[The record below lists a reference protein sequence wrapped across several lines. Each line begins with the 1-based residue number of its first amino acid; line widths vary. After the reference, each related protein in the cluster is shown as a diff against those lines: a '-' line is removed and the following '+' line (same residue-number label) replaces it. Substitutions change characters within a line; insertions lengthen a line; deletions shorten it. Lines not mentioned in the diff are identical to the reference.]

1 MITLITYVSF
11 LAGGIA
17 MGAAI
22 YLTLIK
28 IQWI

>member
-11 LAGGIA
+11 LAGGVA
-17 MGAAI
+17 MAAVI

>member
-1 MITLITYVSF
+1 MITLITYISF
-11 LAGGIA
+11 LAGGVA
-17 MGAAI
+17 MAAAI